1 MKVIKIVAGLALL
14 VFSVVVLV
22 AGLAVAQGEKDMIRA
37 VSLLAALL
45 ATPGILLVVWA
56 GFSGRALL
64 AVGVVIAVLIGLF
77 AIAC

>member
-1 MKVIKIVAGLALL
+1 MKLIKIVAGLALL

-22 AGLAVAQGEKDMIRA
+22 IGVAVAQGEKDVIR
-37 VSLLAALL
+37 VVCILAALL
-45 ATPGILLVVWA
+45 ATPGILLVLWA

-64 AVGVVIAVLIGLF
+64 PVGVVIAVLIGLF